1 MKRLLPVFVL
11 GLCAL
16 LAQDS
21 LAQKKKHAS
30 KSEPK
35 TELKKVE
42 KKLEPRKH
50 KPTDT
55 VGVINGDVIT
65 YSDYRTI
72 LADIMRQ
79 AARDSI
85 ASEADFTKWVDAAW
99 DHSLEAILTRQEITK
114 RELKL
119 TEDEVKAE
127 LVNNPPEFLKKQFTD
142 SVGTFYPDA
151 LHAALYD
158 PTQQDVVI
166 GIVAAQRLMME
177 EKSLKL
183 SLAPEART
191 DEEREKAYQAW
202 LLKAKNNARTIDNR
216 LRFGYY

>member
-1 MKRLLPVFVL
+1 MKRLLPILVFA
-11 GLCAL
+11 LCAL
-16 LAQDS
+16 LAQETF
-21 LAQKKKHAS
+21 AQKKQR
-30 KSEPK
+30 K
-35 TELKKVE
+35 TELKRVE
-42 KKLEPRKH
+42 KKTEPKKH
-50 KPTDT
+50 LPTDT

-99 DHSLEAILTRQEITK
+99 DQCLEAILTRQEITK

-127 LVNNPPEFLKKQFTD
+127 LVNDPPVFLAKQFTD
-142 SVGTFYPDA
+142 SVGTFYPEA
-151 LHAALYD
+151 LHAALND
-158 PTQQDVVI
+158 PSQQDVVTP
-166 GIVAAQRLMME
+166 IVAAQRMLME

-191 DEEREKAYQAW
+191 DAEREKAYQAW
-202 LLKAKNNARTIDNR
+202 LTKAKNQARTIDNR

>member
-1 MKRLLPVFVL
+1 MKRLLPIL
-11 GLCAL
+11 IIGLCATF
-16 LAQDS
+16 AGDAT
-21 LAQKKKHAS
+21 AQKKQ
-30 KSEPK
+30 PK
-35 TELKKVE
+35 QQGELKRVE

-85 ASEADFTKWVDAAW
+85 ASEADFSKWVDQAW
-99 DHSLEAILTRQEITK
+99 DQCLEAIFTRQEIEK
-114 RELKL
+114 RQLRL
-119 TEDEVKAE
+119 SDDEIKAE
-127 LVNNPPEFLKKQFTD
+127 LVNDPPIFIKNQFSD
-142 SVGTFYPDA
+142 SLGNFYPDA
-151 LHAALYD
+151 LHAALHD
-158 PTQQDVVI
+158 PTQDSVVSI
-166 GIVAAQRLMME
+166 IVAAQRILME
-177 EKSLKL
+177 DKALKL

-191 DEEREKAYQAW
+191 DAEREKAYRAW
-202 LLKAKNNARTIDNR
+202 LLKQKNNARTIDNR

>member
-1 MKRLLPVFVL
+1 MKRLLPILVF
-11 GLCAL
+11 GLCAIF
-16 LAQDS
+16 AHDS
-21 LAQKKKHAS
+21 IAQKKKA
-30 KSEPK
+30 PK
-35 TELKKVE
+35 TEVKKVE
-42 KKLEPRKH
+42 KKVEPRKH

-79 AARDSI
+79 SARDSI
-85 ASEADFTKWVDAAW
+85 ASEADWTKWVDAAW
-99 DHSLEAILTRQEITK
+99 DECLEAILTRQEIAK

-127 LVNNPPEFLKKQFTD
+127 LVNTPPEFLKKQFTD
-142 SVGTFYPDA
+142 SSGTFYPEA

-158 PTQQDVVI
+158 PTQQDVVA
-166 GIVAAQRLMME
+166 GIVGAQRLMME
-177 EKSLKL
+177 DKSLKL

-191 DEEREKAYQAW
+191 DDEREKAYKAW

>member
-1 MKRLLPVFVL
+1 MKRLLPILVF
-11 GLCAL
+11 GLCAIF
-16 LAQDS
+16 AHDS
-21 LAQKKKHAS
+21 IAQKKKA
-30 KSEPK
+30 PK
-35 TELKKVE
+35 TEVKKVE
-42 KKLEPRKH
+42 KKVEPRKH

-79 AARDSI
+79 SARDSI
-85 ASEADFTKWVDAAW
+85 ASEADWTKWVDAAW
-99 DHSLEAILTRQEITK
+99 DECLEAILTRQEIAK

-127 LVNNPPEFLKKQFTD
+127 LVNTPPEFLKKQFTD
-142 SVGTFYPDA
+142 STGTFYPEA

-158 PTQQDVVI
+158 PTQQDVVA
-166 GIVAAQRLMME
+166 GIVGAQRLMME
-177 EKSLKL
+177 DKSLKL

-191 DEEREKAYQAW
+191 DDEREKAYKAW

>member
-1 MKRLLPVFVL
+1 MKRLFPVLALSF
-11 GLCAL
+11 CAL
-16 LAQDS
+16 LSQDAF
-21 LAQKKKHAS
+21 AQKKQPK
-30 KSEPK
+30 PK
-35 TELKKVE
+35 TELKRVE
-42 KKLEPRKH
+42 KKTEPKKH
-50 KPTDT
+50 LPTDT

-99 DHSLEAILTRQEITK
+99 DQCLEAILTRQEITK

-127 LVNNPPEFLKKQFTD
+127 LVNDPPVFLAKQFTD
-142 SVGTFYPDA
+142 SVGTFYPEA
-151 LHAALYD
+151 LHAALND
-158 PTQQDVVI
+158 PSQQDVVTP
-166 GIVAAQRLMME
+166 IVAAQRMIME

-191 DEEREKAYQAW
+191 DADREKAYQAW
-202 LLKAKNNARTIDNR
+202 LTKAKNQARTIDNR

>member
-1 MKRLLPVFVL
+1 MKRLLPIFVFS
-11 GLCAL
+11 LCAVMAHQSI
-16 LAQDS
+16 AQT
-21 LAQKKKHAS
+21 KKPAAKTE
-30 KSEPK
+30 KK

-42 KKLEPRKH
+42 KKREPRKH
-50 KPTDT
+50 LPGDT

-72 LADIMRQ
+72 MADIMRQ

-85 ASEADFTKWVDAAW
+85 ASEADFTKWVNQAW
-99 DHSLEAILTRQEITK
+99 DECLEAILTRQEITK

-119 TEDEVKAE
+119 SEDEVKTE
-127 LVNNPPEFLKKQFTD
+127 LVNDPPEFLKKQFID
-142 SVGTFYPDA
+142 STGQFHPEA

-158 PTQQDVVI
+158 PTQQDVVV

-177 EKSLKL
+177 ERALKL

-191 DEEREKAYQAW
+191 DAEREKAYQAW

-216 LRFGYY
+216 LGFGYY

>member
-1 MKRLLPVFVL
+1 MKRLLPIFL
-11 GLCAL
+11 FGLCAIFAHDL
-16 LAQDS
+16 F
-21 LAQKKKHAS
+21 AQKQK
-30 KSEPK
+30 PK
-35 TELKKVE
+35 AEAKGELKKVE
-42 KKLEPRKH
+42 KKIEPRKH

-99 DHSLEAILTRQEITK
+99 DQCLEAILTRQEVTK
-114 RELKL
+114 RELAL
-119 TEDEVKAE
+119 STDEVKAE
-127 LVNNPPEFLKKQFTD
+127 LVNDPPEFLKKQFID
-142 SVGTFYPDA
+142 STGQFHPEA
-151 LHAALYD
+151 LHAALND
-158 PTQQDVVI
+158 PSQEDVVS
-166 GIVAAQRLMME
+166 GIVAAQRLLME
-177 EKSLKL
+177 DRSLKL
-183 SLAPEART
+183 SIAPQART
-191 DEEREKAYQAW
+191 DEEREKAYKAW